1 MAAPSR
7 NHRLTWRLRI
17 GWGVGSLGGAALI
30 NAVTFLALFYLTQ
43 ILGLSPAVAG
53 ALMFITKCYDIV
65 TDPVM
70 GIVSDRTET
79 RWGRRR
85 PFLLAASLL
94 SAGSVVMLFNTPD
107 WPAAATTVYAAAA
120 LLLYAT
126 GYTIFNIPYLA
137 MPAEMTDDYHERSR
151 LMSARVV
158 FASLGILAGG
168 ALAPA
173 LVTWFGDGRPGYAS
187 MSWVLAAIIGISMAA
202 CFFGTRSAMHT
213 RHVSSTLS
221 LREQWALAIGNRPFV
236 VLILSKLLHISG
248 VAVSISSLLFLVTLV
263 LQREPLAAG
272 AFGLVST
279 AGTLVSIPAWLALCD
294 RWGKRNTYIVGVVIY
309 VPILL
314 SWLFTGPNEAFF
326 LFLLRGFGIGVVT
339 GGLTLTAQAM
349 LPDTIQYDAER
360 SGLRREGTFTS
371 IYSFME
377 KTAFAIGPLLV
388 GLMLENAGFS
398 GDSPG
403 SATAE
408 TVRAILIATAII
420 PAIASGAS
428 AALLR
433 YYNLDLIL
441 RKGRD
446 TPVTDGDDQGA

>member
-1 MAAPSR
+1 M
-7 NHRLTWRLRI
+7 
-17 GWGVGSLGGAALI
+17 
-30 NAVTFLALFYLTQ
+30 
-43 ILGLSPAVAG
+43 
-53 ALMFITKCYDIV
+53 
-65 TDPVM
+65 
-70 GIVSDRTET
+70 
-79 RWGRRR
+79 
-85 PFLLAASLL
+85 
-94 SAGSVVMLFNTPD
+94 
-107 WPAAATTVYAAAA
+107 
-120 LLLYAT
+120 
-126 GYTIFNIPYLA
+126 
-137 MPAEMTDDYHERSR
+137 
-151 LMSARVV
+151 
-158 FASLGILAGG
+158 
-168 ALAPA
+168 
-173 LVTWFGDGRPGYAS
+173 
-187 MSWVLAAIIGISMAA
+187 
-202 CFFGTRSAMHT
+202 
-213 RHVSSTLS
+213 SSTLS

-388 GLMLENAGFS
+388 GLMLENAGLP
-398 GDSPG
+398 GDSTET
-403 SATAE
+403 AAAE
-408 TVRAILIATAII
+408 TVRAILIATAVI

-433 YYNLDLIL
+433 YYDLDLIL

-446 TPVTDGDDQGA
+446 IPVTDGDDQGA